1 MSATP
6 IWLTA
11 RFFVLSKGSAL
22 PGREAEGIERLSEAA
37 HYMAEQSFLDN
48 FGPLDFVSLAVSA
61 IPSTFVKLA
70 FLASLKDGTDGGHY
84 RDPLAG
90 ILYGEEEIEAAL
102 QGKHREI
109 FSNWLGLGLAAQM
122 AEVAEYL
129 AGQDE
134 DHNALISI
142 WLHDKVYESLI
153 PTAVSQAERNLFTSD
168 LKAILQLLQVRPG
181 SSDNK

>member
-37 HYMAEQSFLDN
+37 HYLAEQSFLDN
-48 FGPLDFVSLAVSA
+48 FGPLDFVSLAVST
-61 IPSTFVKLA
+61 IPSRFVKLA
-70 FLASLKDGTDGGHY
+70 FLASLKDGTDGHY

-90 ILYGEEEIEAAL
+90 KLYGEEEIEAAL

-153 PTAVSQAERNLFTSD
+153 PTAVSQAERNLFSSD
-168 LKAILQLLQVRPG
+168 LKAILQLLQVRLG